1 MRKLDVEQGTEEWF
15 EARKGKITATRA
27 AGLLKRT
34 TRGWAASRE
43 QMIKKIAM
51 ERLDAERRA
60 SATSRTMERGH
71 DLEPDAIANY
81 EMERG
86 VDVERVGLI
95 LHATYDQFA
104 CSPDGLVGKDGGL
117 EIKSPDA
124 PDKQVDYLLK
134 GSHLEEYEGQLLHSL
149 YVTGRKWWDI
159 VGYDPRPPAGLNL
172 AIRRMSA
179 LTDWSSYEAELLE
192 VDRLINDMV
201 ARLQQVRLETAKAAA

>member
-1 MRKLDVEQGTEEWF
+1 MRKIDVEQGSEEWF
-15 EARKGKITATRA
+15 DARKGKITATRA

-34 TRGWAASRE
+34 TRGWAVSRE

-51 ERLDAERRA
+51 ERLNAERRA
-60 SATSRTMERGH
+60 SPTSRTMERGH
-71 DLEPDAIANY
+71 ILEPDAIANY

-86 VDVERVGLI
+86 VEVERVGLI
-95 LHATYDQFA
+95 LHAKYDQFA
-104 CSPDGLVGKDGGL
+104 CSPDGLVGEDGGV

-124 PDKQVDYLLK
+124 PDKQVDYILT

-172 AIRRMSA
+172 AVRRMDA
-179 LTDWSSYEAELLE
+179 LIDWSSYEAELLE
-192 VDRLINDMV
+192 VDGLINETV
-201 ARLQQVRLETAKAAA
+201 KRLQDVRLNSAEAA

>member
-1 MRKLDVEQGTEEWF
+1 MRRVDVVQGTEEWLD
-15 EARKGKITATRA
+15 ARKGKITATRA

-34 TRGWAASRE
+34 TRGWAASRG

-51 ERLDAERRA
+51 ERLDAERREG
-60 SATSRTMERGH
+60 STSRTMERGH
-71 DLEPDAIANY
+71 SLEPDAIANY

-104 CSPDGLVGKDGGL
+104 CSPDGLVGKEGGV
-117 EIKSPDA
+117 EIKAPDA
-124 PDKQVDYLLK
+124 PDKQVDYLLT

-149 YVTGRKWWDI
+149 YVTGLPWWDI

-172 AIRRMSA
+172 AIRRMDA
-179 LTDWSSYEAELLE
+179 LTDWSAYEAELLA
-192 VDRLINDMV
+192 VDAEINDMV
-201 ARLQQVRLETAKAAA
+201 KRLQEVRLGPAKVA